1 MLLRPRTAP
10 GGLPPRRER
19 PSPPPPPRTQ
29 RGRWR
34 RRRRPRRRRR
44 GGGRRVA
51 SAASGGE
58 PRRSA
63 AARRAALPAGAAALH
78 RPGRCRGG
86 RCRGGGGL
94 EADRAAE
101 WRMLGG
107 PGVAALLRR
116 AEQLP
121 LSGSVAA
128 PTAGPKPPPPPPSSP
143 KGLSDPAGAFSCG
156 AVCGGLL
163 QCGHHACTETCHP
176 LAADAARP
184 EADAGAEAV
193 RRRWYG
199 DACPLLP
206 SPQLRCPCGARAAD
220 ELALLAQRP
229 PRSACTDPLPTC
241 GGPCGKQLRCG
252 AHACEEPCHLGP
264 CPPCDA
270 LVRRECICG
279 RTSREVPCTPAAR
292 PTCRNVCRRW
302 LDCKRHR
309 CEIECC
315 ADLSNPA
322 RALVHTCQR
331 TCGRR
336 IGPLGTGCAHR
347 CDFPC
352 GLAFLSSPAPL
363 DAGGLVLR

>member
-1 MLLRPRTAP
+1 MAESAPLCGAECERPLPYGHACEALCHERACPPCSHHTEARCFCGREQLQGACHLVASDPRLRLRLAPSAAGGGGGGGGGVAAAAASPLLQAAASLGAALQLDVRLCQLALQRFTAP
-10 GGLPPRRER
+10 AVA
-19 PSPPPPPRTQ
+19 
-29 RGRWR
+29 
-34 RRRRPRRRRR
+34 
-44 GGGRRVA
+44 GGGVA
-51 SAASGGE
+51 G
-58 PRRSA
+58 
-63 AARRAALPAGAAALH
+63 
-78 RPGRCRGG
+78 
-86 RCRGGGGL
+86 GGGGL

-101 WRMLGG
+101 WLMLGG

-121 LSGSVAA
+121 LPGSVAA

-163 QCGHHACTETCHP
+163 KCGHHACTETCHP

-220 ELALLAQRP
+220 EFVAQRP

-252 AHACEEPCHLGP
+252 AHAC
-264 CPPCDA
+264 
-270 LVRRECICG
+270 
-279 RTSREVPCTPAAR
+279 
-292 PTCRNVCRRW
+292 
-302 LDCKRHR
+302 
-309 CEIECC
+309 
-315 ADLSNPA
+315 
-322 RALVHTCQR
+322 
-331 TCGRR
+331 
-336 IGPLGTGCAHR
+336 
-347 CDFPC
+347 
-352 GLAFLSSPAPL
+352 
-363 DAGGLVLR
+363 